1 MAIKAPGPGAWL
13 NSRLLPPPFVPAMI
27 DNRRMIK
34 IWDPFVRL
42 AHWALVAGFFVAYL
56 TEDDVLILHVWA
68 GYLVGGIV
76 ALRTLWGLVGP
87 RRARFVDF
95 VYPPRAVA
103 AYLGDLMLFRARR
116 YLGHSPAG
124 GAMAVALLLSLAATV
139 GTGLMAYA
147 VEEGKGP
154 LAGLIAAAPSA
165 PELAQPAR
173 ADEDRK
179 VKRAGEKK
187 RKSKAGKAW
196 EEAHEV
202 LAELTFWLVVLHVLG
217 VLWASIAHRE
227 NLVRAMI
234 DGEKRADAALDR

>member
-1 MAIKAPGPGAWL
+1 M
-13 NSRLLPPPFVPAMI
+13 N
-27 DNRRMIK
+27 DTRRMVK
-34 IWDPFVRL
+34 IWDPFVRV
-42 AHWALVAGFFVAYL
+42 AHWALVAAFFVAYL
-56 TEDDVLILHVWA
+56 TEDDVLTLHVWA
-68 GYLVGGIV
+68 GFIVGALVL
-76 ALRTLWGLVGP
+76 LRVLWGVIGP
-87 RRARFVDF
+87 RRARFADF

-103 AYLGDLMLFRARR
+103 AYLGDLLQFRAKR

-124 GAMAVALLLSLAATV
+124 GAMVFALLLALAMTV

-154 LAGLIAAAPSA
+154 LAGMVATASA
-165 PELAQPAR
+165 FALPALAN
-173 ADEDRK
+173 DDD
-179 VKRAGEKK
+179 KREGAKK

-217 VLWASIAHRE
+217 VLWASAAHRE

-234 DGEKRADAALDR
+234 DGEKRAEEIGDVGRR